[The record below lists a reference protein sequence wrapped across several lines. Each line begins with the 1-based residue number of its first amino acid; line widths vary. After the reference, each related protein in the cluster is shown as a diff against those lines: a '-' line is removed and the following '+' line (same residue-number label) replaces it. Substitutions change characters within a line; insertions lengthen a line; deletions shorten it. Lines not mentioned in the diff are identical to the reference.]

1 MVVRY
6 RNQDFIDKI
15 SKRIEKIRL
24 EKGITQEDIADRTGF
39 TIKQVWK
46 ITSGTSNIGVSTLE
60 AVANSI
66 GVHPKELLDFE
77 FELTK
82 YPPTRKERKGK

>member
-15 SKRIEKIRL
+15 TKRIKEIRSA
-24 EKGITQEDIADRTGF
+24 KGITQEDIADRTGF
-39 TIKQVWK
+39 TIKQVYK
-46 ITSGTSNIGVSTLE
+46 ITSGKNNIGVSTLE
-60 AVANSI
+60 AIANSL
-66 GVHPKELLDFE
+66 GVHPKELLEFD

>member
-1 MVVRY
+1 MIVRY
-6 RNQDFIDKI
+6 RNQEFIDKI
-15 SKRIEKIRL
+15 AKRIEEIRL

-60 AVANSI
+60 AIANSI
-66 GVHPKELLDFE
+66 GVHPKELLTFD